1 MREKLVALPNRIELP
16 QSSVIV
22 RVRSLDSSDQIR
34 KVKRGDK
41 MATYRVVL
49 RVDVD
54 EDDILKSRG
63 EQILNELKE
72 GEEDYLCAHIE
83 NEIGWLKDSFSR
95 VETESVTRL
104 GKRKQT
110 RKPTK

>member
-1 MREKLVALPNRIELP
+1 MREKLAALPNRIELP
-16 QSSVIV
+16 QSSLVV
-22 RVRSLDSSDQIR
+22 RVRSLNSGDQIR
-34 KVKRGDK
+34 KSKGAAR

-54 EDDILKSRG
+54 KDAVLSSRG
-63 EQILNELKE
+63 AEVFKELE
-72 GEEDYLCAHIE
+72 ESEEDYLRAHIE
-83 NEIGWLKDSFSR
+83 NEMGWLKDSFSR

-104 GKRKQT
+104 GKRKQM